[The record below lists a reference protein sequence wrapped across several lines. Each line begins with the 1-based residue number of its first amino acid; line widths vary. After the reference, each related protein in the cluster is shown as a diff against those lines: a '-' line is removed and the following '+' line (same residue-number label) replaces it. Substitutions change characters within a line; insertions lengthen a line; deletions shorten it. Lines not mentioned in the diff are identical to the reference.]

1 MKGLLAIDV
10 GIGMIISIWMVMHI
24 EEDDEA
30 NIDEGTIGNMDV
42 SISIMDAAFEK
53 DETDRGK
60 AFKKSVSEGH

>member
-1 MKGLLAIDV
+1 
-10 GIGMIISIWMVMHI
+10 MHI